1 MNENDSELTTICSQ
15 LKMQLRGDKLS
26 PPLDLNLILWAEPLK
41 MRKRDTELGTYIGT
55 NCPNVE
61 MLTHT
66 NKKTETVKLGIKQ
79 KYESVV
85 KKKLNC
91 RHFVY
96 S

>member
-15 LKMQLRGDKLS
+15 LKMQLG
-26 PPLDLNLILWAEPLK
+26 
-41 MRKRDTELGTYIGT
+41 GT
-55 NCPNVE
+55 NCPHVE
-61 MLTHT
+61 MSTHT

-79 KYESVV
+79 KYESVM

>member
-1 MNENDSELTTICSQ
+1 MSMNENDSELTTICSQ
-15 LKMQLRGDKLS
+15 LKMQFFG
-26 PPLDLNLILWAEPLK
+26 
-41 MRKRDTELGTYIGT
+41 GT
-55 NCPNVE
+55 NCPHVE

-66 NKKTETVKLGIKQ
+66 NKKTETVILGIKQ
-79 KYESVV
+79 KYESVM